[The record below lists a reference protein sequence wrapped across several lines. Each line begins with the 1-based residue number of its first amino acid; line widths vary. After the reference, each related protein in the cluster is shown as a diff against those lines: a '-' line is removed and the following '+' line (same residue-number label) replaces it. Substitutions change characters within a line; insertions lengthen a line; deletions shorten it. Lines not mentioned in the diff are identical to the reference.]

1 MFSTTFPDFIA
12 SGLIPSDTSIQ
23 SDLTQNTSGVVL
35 AAVIRYPLGGRWE
48 AFGRLGRFLSGTLT
62 GIDSTELSGGIGGPS
77 IGGAFFGRDPE
88 LSGTLIGSPP
98 AMGCSTLG
106 RQCCHQVS
114 VEWNK
119 TV

>member
-48 AFGRLGRFLSGTLT
+48 AFGRLGGFLSGTHT
-62 GIDSTELSGGIGGPS
+62 RIDSTELSGGIGGPS
-77 IGGAFFGRDPE
+77 IGGAFSAGIQNCLE
-88 LSGTLIGSPP
+88 L
-98 AMGCSTLG
+98 
-106 RQCCHQVS
+106 
-114 VEWNK
+114 
-119 TV
+119 